1 MPAIRAHGA
10 LPHKA
15 TCMIL
20 NLVARV
26 ERSDTWKNHRRSTAH
41 KKADPEVGFLFTAQ
55 SGPAAERRAVS
66 YSASRLLAPSTR
78 RAMPSGLAFFR
89 ASGSSASGQFW

>member
-26 ERSDTWKNHRRSTAH
+26 ERSDTQETT
-41 KKADPEVGFLFTAQ
+41 ADPPLTKK
-55 SGPAAERRAVS
+55 PTLR
-66 YSASRLLAPSTR
+66 SAFS
-78 RAMPSGLAFFR
+78 
-89 ASGSSASGQFW
+89 

>member
-1 MPAIRAHGA
+1 MPAIRAHGP

-20 NLVARV
+20 SLVTRV
-26 ERSDTWKNHRRSTAH
+26 ERSGTREQHRRSNAH

-55 SGPAAERRAVS
+55 SGPAPWRRAVS

-78 RAMPSGLAFFR
+78 RAICSGLAFFN
-89 ASGSSASGQFW
+89 ASGSRASGQFW